1 MSDTDSPTQDREGLH
16 AIVEALIFA
25 SEEPLTIDDLIDL
38 FPKETKKRLEE
49 ALEEVG
55 RSYADARRGLQVT
68 RVAGGYAITTRPDL
82 GGWVRALFRS
92 RNRRRLSAAALET
105 LAIIAY
111 RQPITTP
118 EIQGLRG
125 IDPSGVLQN
134 LLDKKLVRVLGRKK
148 VVGKPILYSTTREF
162 LTHFGLNSLE
172 DLPSVEEFGGL
183 AGLGPTPAASSNT
196 PGGEVGLQAAA
207 AEGEPGPG
215 TEEGDGEI
223 TAEETQDGADDV
235 F

>member
-1 MSDTDSPTQDREGLH
+1 MPDPPSPPQDRKDLH
-16 AIVEALIFA
+16 TIVEALIFA
-25 SEEPLTIDDLIDL
+25 CEEPLTIDDLADL
-38 FPKETKKRLEE
+38 FPKETRDGLEE

-55 RSYADARRGLQVT
+55 RSYAEARRGLQVV

-118 EIQGLRG
+118 EIQALRG

-134 LLDKKLVRVLGRKK
+134 LLDKKLVRVRGRKT
-148 VVGKPILYSTTREF
+148 VVGKPILYGTTREF

-172 DLPSVEEFGGL
+172 DLPSVEEFGEL
-183 AGLGPTPAASSNT
+183 AGLGPAPAVSST
-196 PGGEVGLQAAA
+196 QPEGEISIQAAA
-207 AEGEPGPG
+207 SERSPG
-215 TEEGDGEI
+215 TQESDDET
-223 TAEETQDGADDV
+223 TAEETQDGADDAL
-235 F
+235 

>member
-1 MSDTDSPTQDREGLH
+1 MSDTASPPQDRDGLH

-25 SEEPLTIDDLIDL
+25 SEEPLTIDDLVDL
-38 FPKETKKRLEE
+38 FPKKTRKGLEE

-55 RSYADARRGLQVT
+55 RSYAEARRGLQVA
-68 RVAGGYAITTRPDL
+68 RVAGGYAITTRPEL

-118 EIQGLRG
+118 EIQALRG

-148 VVGKPILYSTTREF
+148 VVGKPILYGTTREF

-183 AGLGPTPAASSNT
+183 AGLASAPATSPAP
-196 PGGEVGLQAAA
+196 PGGMIGAQATS
-207 AEGEPGPG
+207 AEGEHRPETGERDGG
-215 TEEGDGEI
+215 T
-223 TAEETQDGADDV
+223 TAAEAQDGADDV
-235 F
+235 L

>member
-1 MSDTDSPTQDREGLH
+1 MPDTPSPPQDREDLH
-16 AIVEALIFA
+16 IIVEALIFA
-25 SEEPLTIDDLIDL
+25 SEEPLTIEDLADL
-38 FPKETKKRLEE
+38 FPKETRDGLEE

-55 RSYADARRGLQVT
+55 RSYAEARRGLQVV

-118 EIQGLRG
+118 EIQALRG

-134 LLDKKLVRVLGRKK
+134 LLDKKLVRVRGRKT
-148 VVGKPILYSTTREF
+148 VVGKPILYGTTREF

-172 DLPSVEEFGGL
+172 DLPSVEEFGEL
-183 AGLGPTPAASSNT
+183 AGLDPAPAVSST
-196 PGGEVGLQAAA
+196 QPEGEISIQAAA
-207 AEGEPGPG
+207 SEQSSG
-215 TEEGDGEI
+215 TQESDGET
-223 TAEETQDGADDV
+223 TAEETQDGADDAL
-235 F
+235 